1 MTKVKMT
8 GARMP
13 GMKARKVKA
22 VDGSEGG
29 DHGLKREVLDR
40 LMRIHEQIEAGK
52 YPNCS
57 TIARDFGVSL
67 KTAARDLDFMRD
79 NWRFPMDY
87 DKQRHGFFYWEKVL
101 RLPWVRLTGAELFSV
116 VLTKKLLE
124 VCRGISVQ
132 QPLEQALSKMTQN
145 LNDAERG
152 RLERLDQAYSVWI
165 PPCEGVDLDL
175 LELATRATAD
185 RQGLRFRYRKPGQN
199 RTEMRSV
206 HPYHVDAFDWRVYVQ
221 AYDPHR
227 GAERRFALDRM
238 SEPELTGEKFEKPKD
253 FDPKKAFSS
262 SLSVMSGQGDH
273 RVAIE
278 MDAWLT
284 DILNGRRLHDSQ
296 EVVRLPGGGAHLRL
310 RLSCLD
316 LIEQEVLGWG
326 THATVIEPVELR
338 ERVGR
343 IGKELAEKYGAEE
356 HRPQTIDH
364 RPWTMDRGAGAGEAR
379 LRGEG

>member
-1 MTKVKMT
+1 MTKLMAYGSRRPAVKD
-8 GARMP
+8 
-13 GMKARKVKA
+13 RKVKA
-22 VDGSEGG
+22 QDGGG
-29 DHGLKREVLDR
+29 GGADQGLKREVLDR
-40 LMRIHEQIEAGK
+40 LMRIHEQIDAGK

-57 TIARDFGVSL
+57 TIARDFRVSL

-79 NWRFPMDY
+79 TWRFPMDY
-87 DKQRHGFFYWEKVL
+87 DKQRHGFFYWEKVT

-145 LNDAERG
+145 LNDAERD
-152 RLERLDQAYSVWI
+152 RLARLDQAYSVWT

-175 LELATRATAD
+175 LELITRAAAE
-185 RQGLRFRYRKPGQN
+185 RHGLKFHYRKPGQK
-199 RTEMRSV
+199 RTEVRTV
-206 HPYHVDAFDWRVYVQ
+206 HPYHVDAFDSRTYVQ
-221 AYDPHR
+221 GFDPDR

-238 SEPELTGEKFEKPKD
+238 SGTEVTGEEFEKPKD

-262 SLSVMSGQGDH
+262 SLGVMSGEGDY
-273 RVAIE
+273 RVVVE
-278 MDAWLT
+278 LDAWLT

-296 EVVRLPGGGAHLRL
+296 EVVRLPEGGAHLRL

-326 THATVIEPVELR
+326 THATVIEPEEWG
-338 ERVGR
+338 ERGGATAGEVVG
-343 IGKELAEKYGAEE
+343 KYG
-356 HRPQTIDH
+356 
-364 RPWTMDRGAGAGEAR
+364 GVV
-379 LRGEG
+379 EG